1 MNILNWKLV
10 PLFEFLADSR
20 RICEK
25 SDIGY
30 VNGRVSLKAGS
41 AVILFGVVTRN
52 YGCSVLFRY
61 LEVYCRQHWCALELG
76 WFMSASIH
84 PCFVT
89 RIFYVGCYA
98 FLFTSKV
105 LCRQLCFVFFRLV
118 CCRLLCFETRMVYVS
133 CYTLPNTKHYFY
145 VNCRLL

>member
-1 MNILNWKLV
+1 MCV
-10 PLFEFLADSR
+10 GTR
-20 RICEK
+20 MV
-25 SDIGY
+25 Y
-30 VNGRVSLKAGS
+30 VG
-41 AVILFGVVTRN
+41 I
-52 YGCSVLFRY
+52 Y
-61 LEVYCRQHWCALELG
+61 
-76 WFMSASIH
+76 

-133 CYTLPNTKHYFY
+133 CYTLPNTKHYVY
-145 VNCRLL
+145 VNCRLLYYVTVIIFDRFGFLNISCKAVQPTEKEFLVELLPHNIICSKIKIDKIVT